1 MANGQTVFTAS
12 GAADSVAEA
21 VDLLEQSIREQLGD
35 ATVESISHS
44 SFDSADAFVATAVV
58 VARES

>member
-1 MANGQTVFTAS
+1 MANGQTVFTAF

-21 VDLLEQSIREQLGD
+21 VELLEQNIHEQLGD
-35 ATVESISHS
+35 AAIESVSHS

-58 VARES
+58 VARAS